1 MLFRLLW
8 NSDIPKKA
16 IAAYLMINFAI
27 TEDEAVI
34 ETEKYRKAQGFQ
46 IILFSGMMRADWRR
60 KRQ

>member
-16 IAAYLMINFAI
+16 IAAYLMKNFAI

-34 ETEKYRKAQGFQ
+34 VAEKYWK
-46 IILFSGMMRADWRR
+46 
-60 KRQ
+60 